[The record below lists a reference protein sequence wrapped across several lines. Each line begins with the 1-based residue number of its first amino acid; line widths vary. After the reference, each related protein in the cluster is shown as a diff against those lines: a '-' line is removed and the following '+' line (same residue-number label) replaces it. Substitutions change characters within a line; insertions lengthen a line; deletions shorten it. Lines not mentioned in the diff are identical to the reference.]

1 MSHWTQSDRQI
12 GAWSAI
18 CAAVLGVVYAIVG
31 AIGVVARPRGLGPL
45 SQVDPYLAVLEILI
59 ILSAVSLVVMMA
71 AVYAGAS
78 PERKT
83 YGLAALAFTIVLAVL
98 TCSVHFASLTV
109 GRQIAP
115 EAAPLLSAQ
124 LSFEKWPSLALALDL
139 LAWDFFL
146 GLALLFAAP
155 VFRGDRLQNLVRV
168 GMYLVGAL
176 CLVGTSGPMLGRL
189 WLQFPAI
196 VGYAFVLP
204 VVCALLAIL
213 FARPRS

>member
-1 MSHWTQSDRQI
+1 MSHWTQSDRRI
-12 GAWSAI
+12 GAWSAT
-18 CAAVLGVVYAIVG
+18 CAAILGVVYVIVG

-59 ILSAVSLVVMMA
+59 ILFAVSVVVMMA
-71 AVYAGAS
+71 GVYASAS
-78 PERKT
+78 PERKA
-83 YGLAALAFTIVLAVL
+83 YSLAALAFAIVFAML

-109 GRQIAP
+109 ARQIAS

-124 LSFEKWPSLALALDL
+124 LSFQWPSLALALDL

-155 VFRGDRLQNLVRV
+155 VFRGDRLQDMVRF
-168 GMYLVGAL
+168 GMYLAGAL
-176 CLVGTSGPMLGRL
+176 CLAGTLGPLLGRL
-189 WLQFPAI
+189 WLQLPAI